1 MRKADYARIASFYD
15 KARTLSTQNVDL
27 WLGLV
32 SKFLKATEGA
42 KVLDLG
48 CGTGRFALPM
58 ASRLRFCV
66 TGADY
71 SQEMLMKA
79 REKDAKGLV
88 IWDHQDAES
97 LTYPDCSFDI
107 VFMSHLLHHVNSPAI
122 VIRECKRI
130 LNACGAMLIR
140 YGAIEQIRD
149 DAEHTFFPGVLGIDE
164 ARTPT
169 VSTVEEWLSDAGFKD
184 ITSKEVV
191 QQTYE
196 AGAEHLNVAKAR
208 STSVLSMI
216 SQKAFDKGIH
226 DLAEHVENHPHDPWL
241 LFDRLTLTVGHK

>member
-1 MRKADYARIASFYD
+1 MRKADYARIASFFD
-15 KARTLSTQNVDL
+15 KARTLSAQNIDL

-32 SKFLKATEGA
+32 LKYSKAKEGA
-42 KVLDLG
+42 KALDLG

-66 TGADY
+66 TGTDY
-71 SQEMLMKA
+71 SQEMLLKA
-79 REKDAKGLV
+79 REKDTEKLV
-88 IWDHQDAES
+88 IWDYRDAES

-107 VFMSHLLHHVNSPAI
+107 VFMSHLLHHVNSPAQ

-149 DAEHTFFPGVLGIDE
+149 DVEHTFFPEALGIDE

-169 VSTVEEWLSDAGFKD
+169 VPAVEEWLSEAGFKD
-184 ITSKEVV
+184 ITSEEVV

-196 AGAEHLNVAKAR
+196 TGTEHLNAAKTR
-208 STSVLSMI
+208 STSVLNMI
-216 SQKAFDKGIH
+216 SQETFDKGIH
-226 DLAEHVENHPHDPWL
+226 DLAKHVKNHPLDPWL
-241 LFDRLTLTVGHK
+241 LFDRLTLTVGYK